1 MMNCSI
7 RVDQRFTRVR
17 VNRSITMF
25 AEWIINTKNK
35 LEANMKPTFCM
46 ILFTSF
52 VIASQS
58 TVFAL
63 TYDSLMCSGGN
74 ISLRDIASDVVRKC
88 GQPAYT
94 NQREQKIV
102 EGDDHRGDR
111 IITTIIIDD
120 WIFNLGP
127 DRLQYRV
134 LLRNGR
140 VWKIESLDYG
150 Y

>member
-1 MMNCSI
+1 
-7 RVDQRFTRVR
+7 
-17 VNRSITMF
+17 
-25 AEWIINTKNK
+25 
-35 LEANMKPTFCM
+35 MKPTFCI
-46 ILFTSF
+46 ILFISF

-74 ISLRDIASDVVRKC
+74 ISLRDIASEVVRKC

-94 NQREQKIV
+94 MQREQKIV
-102 EGDDHRGDR
+102 EEDGYPGDR
-111 IITTIIIDD
+111 RITTIIFDD
-120 WIFNLGP
+120 WIFNFGP
-127 DRLQYRV
+127 DRFQYRV